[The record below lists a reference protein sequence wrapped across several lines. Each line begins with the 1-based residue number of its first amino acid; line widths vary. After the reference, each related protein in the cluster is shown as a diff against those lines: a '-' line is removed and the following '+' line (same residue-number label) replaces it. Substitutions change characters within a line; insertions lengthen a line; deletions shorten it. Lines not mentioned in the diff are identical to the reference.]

1 MKKRVNFNS
10 FFFFIFVIRLKRIGV
25 VSVKKTEEISPN
37 RDCWIAI
44 LLLTTLIILIQ
55 TLKRVSISISL
66 GILLLPGVYFL
77 SNYILKKYDYKKAIA
92 AIAISGVISLS
103 FHVILAFFLE
113 RNNILTNSCGD
124 FCGYVVSQFIHIL
137 SYEYLWNR
145 DNRKPLLVYLTYIG
159 SVIIYLLFFSL
170 IYLYLVLNDG
180 FWFNFFLLVLVEA
193 IICIPVTYMDLLL
206 KIEKNKKNKST
217 RFKFV

>member
-1 MKKRVNFNS
+1 MKKVDEKSSNH
-10 FFFFIFVIRLKRIGV
+10 
-25 VSVKKTEEISPN
+25 
-37 RDCWIAI
+37 DCWIAI

-55 TLKRVSISISL
+55 SLKRVSISISF
-66 GILLLPGVYFL
+66 GILLLPLVYFI

-92 AIAISGVISLS
+92 AIAISGVISIS

-137 SYEYLWNR
+137 CYEYLWNR
-145 DNRKPLLVYLTYIG
+145 NNREPLMIYLTYIG
-159 SVIIYLLFFSL
+159 SVVVYLLFFCL

-180 FWFNFFLLVLVEA
+180 FWFNFFLLILVEA
-193 IICIPVTYMDLLL
+193 IICIPITYMDLLL
-206 KIEKNKKNKST
+206 KIEKPKKNKTT

>member
-1 MKKRVNFNS
+1 M
-10 FFFFIFVIRLKRIGV
+10 
-25 VSVKKTEEISPN
+25 
-37 RDCWIAI
+37 
-44 LLLTTLIILIQ
+44 
-55 TLKRVSISISL
+55 KRVSISISL

-92 AIAISGVISLS
+92 AIAVSGVISLS

-124 FCGYVVSQFIHIL
+124 FCGYVVSQFVHIL
-137 SYEYLWNR
+137 VYEYLFSRN
-145 DNRKPLLVYLTYIG
+145 NRKPILVYLTYLG

-170 IYLYLVLNDG
+170 IYLYLVLADG
-180 FWFNFFLLVLVEA
+180 FWSNFFLLIFVES
-193 IICIPVTYMDLLL
+193 IMCIPVTYLDLLV
-206 KIEKNKKNKST
+206 NVKKPIKKKTT